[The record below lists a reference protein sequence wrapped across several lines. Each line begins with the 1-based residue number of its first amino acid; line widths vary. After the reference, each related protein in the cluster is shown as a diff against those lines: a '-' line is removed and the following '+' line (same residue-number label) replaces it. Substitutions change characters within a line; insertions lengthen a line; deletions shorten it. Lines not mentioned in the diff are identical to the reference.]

1 MKKTKTILLCVLV
14 IVSTFI
20 TSAGFINAENDNIL
34 YESEFE
40 NISNTL
46 NQLSVEIIKP
56 EKALYLNDNKVFPLI
71 FGTLILGPI
80 TVEADVAGSTAEKVE
95 FYIDNV
101 IKYTDYS
108 EPFSWKWDE
117 QISMKHTIK
126 IKAYDQTL
134 TSVEKTDSVWIFN
147 GGTDITPPEVWITD
161 PLPTDLLY
169 EPTWD
174 IAVVSEDDVS
184 LSAAQIGGSEEVAH
198 TVFEYS
204 TDGNEWT
211 QIGVDTNGGFEGIV
225 FDSGEDPWYG
235 GNKKMGEEGWNS
247 RWDITDFPEGDYFLR
262 ATMTDITGR
271 SGSCTKKIHLDRTPP
286 RPIIQSPPFGA
297 KVSGTVQFEASSIAS
312 DVVSMQ
318 VKLFHGSPGWFNQS
332 GTGGARQNPGDGG
345 ICAPTSAANALAGL
359 GDNRVYPPGQE
370 GNDSA
375 LEKELEKKMGTD
387 KKNGTNCWKPTGGPN
402 NENET
407 DQMGD
412 AIKAY
417 LEERG
422 IGCSNDAGYDVKVY
436 KVKIN
441 NTNGVM
447 GIVHGSN
454 EINFDEYSK
463 QIRLKQRV
471 ILAWADFKINSSATF
486 KGWRIEF
493 PKGTKSHAVTGRGT
507 NSEKDGQ
514 EWNEGSIMDTNGQ
527 NKTIKW
533 TNMSDGGGGNVSVI
547 SEGAG
552 GNWKVLIGMWVICPK
567 NKDAKTSNIGIDNT
581 PQDGF
586 AVAYDTTG
594 VEDGTHVFIVDMT
607 DSNGFI
613 GSDSI
618 VLEIDN
624 TLEDEE
630 PPNIQIT
637 APIDGSFV
645 TSPIDVTGQASDY
658 DSGVVELDYQLEW
671 EGGSYD
677 GDSLYFDPPE
687 SYTGFELGPLYLEQF
702 LDPEDEWVKITIY
715 AIDGAD
721 NTGSDSI
728 TVYIEP
734 DGEDTIPPVTTKEI
748 GQPNEE
754 SGYIIWP
761 FTPIWLNAIDEG
773 GSGVNYIYYEIAW
786 DTNEDGIWDETFTE
800 QVFAPN
806 VEIQLQMYGI
816 LHGLIEL
823 RWYAVDNADN
833 VEGMHYQQHLVAT
846 W

>member
-1 MKKTKTILLCVLV
+1 M
-14 IVSTFI
+14 
-20 TSAGFINAENDNIL
+20 
-34 YESEFE
+34 
-40 NISNTL
+40 
-46 NQLSVEIIKP
+46 
-56 EKALYLNDNKVFPLI
+56 I
-71 FGTLILGPI
+71 FTTVILGPI
-80 TVEADVAGSTAEKVE
+80 TVEAEASGSPAEKVE
-95 FYIDNV
+95 FYVDNV
-101 IKYTDYS
+101 LKYTDYAQ
-108 EPFSWKWDE
+108 PFTWKWDE
-117 QISMKHTIK
+117 QVSMKHTIK
-126 IKAYDQTL
+126 VKAYDQTL
-134 TSVEKTDSVWIFN
+134 SYVEKTDSVWIFN
-147 GGTDITPPEVWITD
+147 GGTEITPPKVWITN

-174 IAVVSEDDVS
+174 IAVVSEDEVG
-184 LSAAQIGGSEEVAH
+184 LSAAQIGGSEEVAQ

-204 TDGNEWT
+204 SDGNEWT
-211 QIGVDTNGGFEGIV
+211 QIGVDSNGEFEGIV
-225 FDSGEDPWYG
+225 FDTDQDPWYG

-247 RWDITDFPEGDYFLR
+247 RWDITGFPEGDYLLR

-271 SGSCTKKIHLDRTPP
+271 SGSCTRKIHVDRTPP
-286 RPIIQSPPFGA
+286 IPIIESPQFGEQ
-297 KVSGTVQFEASSIAS
+297 VSGTVQFVASSIAD
-312 DVVSMQ
+312 DVTSMH
-318 VKLFHGSPGWFNQS
+318 VKLFLGSPSWFNQS

-407 DQMGD
+407 DKMGD

-422 IGCSNDAGYDVKVY
+422 IGCSNDEGYDVKVY

-441 NTNGVM
+441 SSNGVM

-454 EINFDEYSK
+454 EITHKEYSK

-471 ILAWADFKINSSATF
+471 ILVWADFKINSSATF

-507 NSEKDGQ
+507 NSDKDHSGF
-514 EWNEGSIMDTNGQ
+514 NEGSIMDTNGQ
-527 NKTIKW
+527 NKTVKW

-547 SEGAG
+547 DEGG

-567 NKDAKTSNIGIDNT
+567 NKDAVVHNIGIDNT

-586 AVAYDTTG
+586 AVAYDTNG
-594 VEDGTHVFIVDMT
+594 VEDGTHVFIIDLF
-607 DSNGFI
+607 DSNGII
-613 GSDSI
+613 GSDAI

-624 TLEDEE
+624 TPEDIE
-630 PPNIQIT
+630 PPTVQIT
-637 APIDGSFV
+637 DPPDESYVI
-645 TSPIDVTGQASDY
+645 SPINVTGQASDY
-658 DSGVVELDYQLEW
+658 DSGVVELDFELEW
-671 EGGSYD
+671 DGGSYN
-677 GDSLYFDPPE
+677 GDSLYFDPPV
-687 SYTGFELGPLYLEQF
+687 TNTPFRLGPLHLEQF
-702 LDPEDEWVKITIY
+702 LDPEDEWVTITIY
-715 AIDGAD
+715 AVDDAE

-734 DGEDTIPPVTTKEI
+734 SVEDTIPPVTTKEV

-754 SGYIIWP
+754 GGYIVWP
-761 FTPIWLNAIDEG
+761 FTPIWLTSTDEG
-773 GSGVNYIYYEIAW
+773 GSGVEYVYYEIAW
-786 DTNEDGIWDETFTE
+786 DNNEDGIWDETFEE
-800 QVFAPN
+800 QVFDSS

-816 LHGLIEL
+816 LHGIIEL
-823 RWYAVDNADN
+823 RWYAVDNANNFED
-833 VEGMHYQQHLVAT
+833 MHYQQHLVAT